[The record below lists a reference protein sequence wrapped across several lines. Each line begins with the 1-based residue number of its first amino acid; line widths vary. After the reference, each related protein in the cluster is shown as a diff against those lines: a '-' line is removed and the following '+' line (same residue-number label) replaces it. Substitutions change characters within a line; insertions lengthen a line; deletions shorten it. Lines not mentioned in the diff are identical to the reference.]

1 MENESQIQEY
11 VCQFL
16 DKRPEE
22 RLTENNFQKWLS
34 NEINYL
40 IVHDF
45 DVLLLLL
52 YRIDV
57 HEEKVRKML
66 SEHNNEK
73 ASDIIADLILERQ
86 QQKMATRKLFA
97 SQQERPADVDESELW

>member
-1 MENESQIQEY
+1 MENETQVQLY
-11 VCQFL
+11 VCQL
-16 DKRPEE
+16 MDKWPEE
-22 RLTENNFQKWLS
+22 QLSENNFRQWLS

-40 IVHDF
+40 IVNDF
-45 DVLLLLL
+45 DALLLLL

-66 SEHNNEK
+66 SEHSNEK
-73 ASDIIADLILERQ
+73 ASDIIADLIIERQ

-97 SQQERPADVDESELW
+97 SQQQRPTDVDESELW